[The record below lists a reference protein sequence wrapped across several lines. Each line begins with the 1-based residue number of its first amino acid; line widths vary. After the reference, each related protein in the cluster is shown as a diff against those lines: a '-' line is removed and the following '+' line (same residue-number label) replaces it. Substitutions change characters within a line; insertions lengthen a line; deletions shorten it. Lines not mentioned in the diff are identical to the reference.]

1 MWLTLSAKIKIE
13 KERERERD
21 RERERAKER
30 DREGWMLAPSK
41 QASKGW
47 MFIGICCV
55 VTFRFGSRV
64 TGLYAES
71 TELLSDT

>member
-1 MWLTLSAKIKIE
+1 MAYAFSKKSRLRRREREI
-13 KERERERD
+13 ERERES
-21 RERERAKER
+21 ERERQR
-30 DREGWMLAPSK
+30 GLDVGPK